1 MVTYGLHMLHF
12 YNILS
17 FLTVLIAE
25 NAMIFEAFY
34 NNESI
39 FFIHLL
45 SFSGLFMHGCEIFKL
60 EIRMSRL
67 LNSKFMAK
75 SLALAVTAVMVS
87 TAHAGKAEQ
96 EQIQQLRKE
105 VDALKSLIQQQ
116 HQVQQQQQ
124 TQIEQVKAQP
134 VQIAA
139 VAVKAESPLTGF
151 KTKAGANVNVYGFVR
166 GDANYI
172 IEGADNDFNS
182 VHTSK
187 GEAEDKL
194 RATAKTT
201 RIGLD
206 FSTPVESGKVG
217 GKVEVDFASA
227 AENLRIRHAYLT
239 YNDWLFGQTTSN
251 FLSNHAPEM
260 IDFNTN
266 AGGGITRVP
275 LVRYGVKLAPA
286 TQLFISAEKGNS
298 TATAFKRTVTDIR
311 NNTGAV
317 IGTKITDEDVSSGVK
332 YNLPV
337 LTAKLTQGFAEGKGS
352 ASARALVEHYKSET
366 SDDDKMG
373 WGVAAGVNYQVS
385 APLKISAD
393 ASHVVGNSNYLY
405 GSNSAFYLNT
415 TNGDIEQNEF
425 NAVQVGATYK
435 FSPNFRSSLAYGA
448 IFADDDTDY
457 AKLYTAANEKVQQA
471 WINFIYT
478 PVAPIDLGVEY
489 INGKRDTFAG
499 QSYKDNRVGLMA
511 KYSF

>member
-1 MVTYGLHMLHF
+1 MLHF
-12 YNILS
+12 YNILR
-17 FLTVLIAE
+17 FFTALIAE
-25 NAMIFEAFY
+25 NAMNFEAFY
-34 NNESI
+34 HDECL

-45 SFSGLFMHGCEIFKL
+45 SLSGLFMHGREIFKL

-67 LNSKFMAK
+67 LNSKFMVK
-75 SLALAVTAVMVS
+75 GLALAVTAVMVS

-105 VDALKSLIQQQ
+105 VEALKSLIQQQ

-139 VAVKAESPLTGF
+139 VAVKAELPLTGF
-151 KTKAGANVNVYGFVR
+151 KSKAGANVNLYGFVR

-172 IEGADNDFNS
+172 IEGADDDFNA
-182 VHTSK
+182 VHKSGGAT
-187 GEAEDKL
+187 ALVNDKL

-206 FSTPVESGKVG
+206 FNTPVGDAKVG
-217 GKVEVDFASA
+217 GKVEVDFASNDNSKS
-227 AENLRIRHAYLT
+227 ENLRIRHAYLT

-260 IDFNTN
+260 IDFSTN
-266 AGGGITRVP
+266 VGGGTARVP
-275 LVRYGVKLAPA
+275 QVRYAVKLAPA
-286 TQLFISAEKGNS
+286 TQLFVSAEE
-298 TATAFKRTVTDIR
+298 AD
-311 NNTGAV
+311 
-317 IGTKITDEDVSSGVK
+317 SSGVVAGTTK
-332 YNLPV
+332 YSLPN

-352 ASARALVEHYKSET
+352 VSARALVENYKSTVADDNET
-366 SDDDKMG
+366 G

-393 ASHVVGNSNYLY
+393 VSHVVGNSNYLY
-405 GSNSAFYLNT
+405 GSNSAYAVNT
-415 TNGDIEQNEF
+415 TNNSIEQNEF

-435 FSPNFRSSLAYGA
+435 FSPSFRSTLAYGA

-457 AKLYTAANEKVQQA
+457 ATLNTAGNEKVQQA